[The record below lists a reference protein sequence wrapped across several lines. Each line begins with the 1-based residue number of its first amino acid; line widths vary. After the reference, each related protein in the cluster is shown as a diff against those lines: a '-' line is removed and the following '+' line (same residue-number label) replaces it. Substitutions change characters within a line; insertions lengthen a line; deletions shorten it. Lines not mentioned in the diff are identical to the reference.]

1 MATTTDRS
9 YSVARL
15 DDLDKAPAFTPGGND
30 DGRERVDVRNH
41 FGITS
46 FGINAVRIPGAGNL
60 VREHDELAG
69 LGNSEQEELYVVL
82 GGSATFE
89 LDGETIEAPAGTLVF
104 ARPEAKRSA
113 VASEE
118 GATLLIVGGTP
129 GQAYDALPP
138 EAAEAFAA
146 YNAGDFETAAKKQAL
161 ALEQR
166 PDSVLVVFNAA
177 CFEAKAGQADAAF
190 EHLEQAIALDD
201 RVREY
206 IEKDEDL
213 DSIREDPRF
222 AALTK

>member
-1 MATTTDRS
+1 MATRTDNG

-15 DDLDKAPAFTPGGND
+15 DELGKAPSFAPGGND

-41 FGITS
+41 FGIAS
-46 FGINAVRIPGAGNL
+46 FGINAVRIPGAGTL
-60 VREHDELAG
+60 VREHDELPG
-69 LGNSEQEELYVVL
+69 LGNSEQEELYIVL
-82 GGSATFE
+82 GGAATFE
-89 LDGETIEAPAGTLVF
+89 VDGEKIEAPAGTLVF
-104 ARPEAKRSA
+104 VRPEAKRSA

-118 GATLLIVGGTP
+118 GTTLLIVGGTP
-129 GQAYDALPP
+129 GKAYDVLPP

-146 YNAGDFETAAKKQAL
+146 YNAGDYETAAKKQAV
-161 ALEQR
+161 AVEQR

-177 CFEAKAGQADAAF
+177 CFEAKAGQSDQAF
-190 EHLEQAIALDD
+190 EHLKQAIALDE

>member
-1 MATTTDRS
+1 MTVADKG

-15 DDLDKAPAFTPGGND
+15 DELETAPSFSPGGND

-46 FGINAVRIPGAGNL
+46 FGINAVRIPGAGTL
-60 VREHDELAG
+60 VREHDELGG
-69 LGNSEQEELYVVL
+69 LGNSEQEELYIVL
-82 GGSATFE
+82 GGAATFE
-89 LDGETIEAPAGTLVF
+89 VDGEKIEAPSGTLLFV
-104 ARPEAKRSA
+104 RPEAKRSA

-118 GATLLIVGGTP
+118 GTTLLIIGGTP
-129 GQAYDALPP
+129 GKAYDVLPP

-146 YNAGDFETAAKKQAL
+146 YNAGDYETAAKKQAL

-177 CFEAKAGQADAAF
+177 CFEAKAGHSDAAF
-190 EHLEQAIALDD
+190 EHLQQAVALDD

-206 IEKDEDL
+206 LEKDEDL
-213 DSIREDPRF
+213 DSLRDDPRF
-222 AALTK
+222 AVLAK